1 MAVTL
6 VVGEEAPNFDL
17 TSTEDVVLMLR
28 DEVPRMAVLLYFF
41 TGDGDRVRSDLKS
54 LAGCQ
59 KRLKQDG
66 AVILGVSPA
75 KIDVLKS
82 LQKELGLP
90 FPLLTDD
97 RDFSSLYGLAATP
110 EEEAAPPALYLVGR
124 DQKVLWRAC
133 PVTSVDGALGDVE
146 GALQAHASRLVNY
159 PNTVVNRVVN
169 WWVNKIRSPRAA

>member
-1 MAVTL
+1 MAATL

-41 TGDGDRVRSDLKS
+41 AGDSERARADLKS
-54 LAGCQ
+54 LAARQQ
-59 KRLKQDG
+59 KLKEGG

-75 KIDVLKS
+75 KIDGLKD
-82 LQKELGLP
+82 LQRELHLR

-97 RDFSSLYGLAATP
+97 RDFSSQYGVAATS
-110 EEEAAPPALYLVGR
+110 EEEATPPALYLVGR
-124 DQKVLWRAC
+124 DQKVLWMAC
-133 PVTSVDGALGDVE
+133 PVTSVDGALGDVD
-146 GALQAHASRLVNY
+146 GVLQAHASRLANY
-159 PNTVVNRVVN
+159 PTTVVNRVVN